1 MARNVNGLL
10 SRLGIVRNPGAA
22 VPHRKNTKDCATVEL
37 PVPEKVIMVM
47 QQHIGAPCTPTVKA
61 GDMVYVGTVAGDS
74 PAPFSAPVHS
84 SVSGTV
90 AKIDSV
96 IMPNG
101 AKVQTVVINSDGQQT
116 PDPQIKPPVI
126 RSDEDLIAAVRAS
139 GLVGLGGAGFPT
151 HIKLNPAPEVK
162 EKVDTLLIN
171 GAECEPYLTSDV
183 REMLENSQDITEG
196 IRYVS
201 KLLKV
206 NQTII
211 GIEDNKPDAIEIM
224 TKALADLSKEG
235 ITARVEVLP
244 SRYPQGAEK
253 VLIHQCTGRTVPMGK
268 LPADI
273 GVVVMNVTSI
283 GVLARYIKTG
293 MPLVTKRVTV
303 DGSAIQNAMNV
314 RVPIGTPIKDIV
326 DFCGGYKDTPAKI
339 LCGGPM
345 MGTALMDD
353 AFPVLKQ
360 NNGFLFFDR
369 KEAEMMEPTNCIRC
383 GRCVEACPMN
393 LMPTKL
399 EAYTKIASVEMLQKL
414 SIMNCMEC
422 GSCAFVCPANRRL
435 VQSIRLGK
443 TIVRNANQESR

>member
-1 MARNVNGLL
+1 M
-10 SRLGIVRNPGAA
+10 
-22 VPHRKNTKDCATVEL
+22 
-37 PVPEKVIMVM
+37 
-47 QQHIGAPCTPTVKA
+47 
-61 GDMVYVGTVAGDS
+61 
-74 PAPFSAPVHS
+74 
-84 SVSGTV
+84 
-90 AKIDSV
+90 
-96 IMPNG
+96 
-101 AKVQTVVINSDGQQT
+101 
-116 PDPQIKPPVI
+116 
-126 RSDEDLIAAVRAS
+126 
-139 GLVGLGGAGFPT
+139 
-151 HIKLNPAPEVK
+151 
-162 EKVDTLLIN
+162 
-171 GAECEPYLTSDV
+171 
-183 REMLENSQDITEG
+183 
-196 IRYVS
+196 S